1 MKKITLERLL
11 YKNYL
16 KTTLIS
22 MFLIELFL
30 VFFYF
35 IVHKN
40 MINKSGTF
48 LLNDVENSISL
59 IVENHSK
66 TINEKMLQVESFDY
80 ILNHFSNMKLPYLGK
95 TLIID
100 KFGEII
106 FIDENIKE
114 LLDIHLEK
122 SNILNH
128 QDAKVVNYFKE
139 IMQEKN
145 YNKIIINEEC
155 YLLFSVKIPKN
166 SIYVVVFVKEK
177 NILKEI
183 ENLESYYEK
192 LAYFLIGS
200 VFIFYIIF
208 FFFLSFKAKS
218 FVDKI
223 NEPLL
228 EIIELTK
235 NLGIKRDIKNLEPCG
250 IFEIDRLSSNFN
262 NMTVEL
268 ENRTNKLIEEE
279 LKRNY
284 QENLANTDPLT
295 GAYNRRY
302 LNSFSYDYLKI
313 VKRENKELSLL
324 LLDLDDFKKI
334 NDTFGHEI
342 GDIVIKKL
350 VEISKNNLRNSDFI
364 VRFGGDEF
372 IILLPNT
379 NIQDARIVAMKIVK
393 QINEYNANKEF
404 NFSISVG
411 VSQYKNSDNSIDNLI
426 SRADDSLYEAKKIGK
441 NCVV

>member
-1 MKKITLERLL
+1 MKKMTLERLL

-40 MINKSGTF
+40 MINKSASF
-48 LLNDVENSISL
+48 LLKDVEHSISL
-59 IVENHSK
+59 IVENHSQ
-66 TINEKMLQVESFDY
+66 TINEKMLQIESFDY
-80 ILNHFSNMKLPYLGK
+80 ILNHFSGMKLPYLGK

-100 KFGEII
+100 KFGEVI
-106 FIDENIKE
+106 FIDENIKK
-114 LLDIHLEK
+114 LLEIKLNK

-128 QDAKVVNYFKE
+128 QNTKIVNYFKE

-145 YNKIIINEEC
+145 HNKIIIKEEG

-166 SIYVVVFVKEK
+166 SIYVVIFVKEE

-192 LAYFLIGS
+192 LAYLVIGS

-208 FFFLSFKAKS
+208 FFFLSFKAKC

-228 EIIELTK
+228 KIIELTK
-235 NLGIKRDIKNLEPCG
+235 NLGIRRDIKNLEPCG

-262 NMTVEL
+262 NMTIEL
-268 ENRTNKLIEEE
+268 EKRTNKLVEEE

-284 QENLANTDPLT
+284 QEKLANTDPLT

-342 GDIVIKKL
+342 GDVVIKKL
-350 VEISKNNLRNSDFI
+350 VEISKNNLRNCDFI

-379 NIQDARIVAMKIVK
+379 NIQDARLVAMKIIE
-393 QINEYNANKEF
+393 QINEYNTNKEF
-404 NFSISVG
+404 SFSISVG
-411 VSQYKNSDNSIDNLI
+411 VSQYKSGDTSIDNLI

>member
-1 MKKITLERLL
+1 MKKMTLERLL

-40 MINKSGTF
+40 MINKSRTF
-48 LLNDVENSISL
+48 LLNDVEHSISL
-59 IVENHSK
+59 IVENHSQ
-66 TINEKMLQVESFDY
+66 TINEKVLQIESFDY
-80 ILNHFSNMKLPYLGK
+80 ILNHFSGMKLPYLGK

-100 KFGEII
+100 KFGEIV
-106 FIDENIKE
+106 FIDENIKK
-114 LLDIHLEK
+114 LLDIKFNK

-128 QDAKVVNYFKE
+128 QNTKIVNYFKE

-145 YNKIIINEEC
+145 HNKIIIKEEG

-166 SIYVVVFVKEK
+166 SIYVVVFVKEE

-192 LAYFLIGS
+192 LAYLVIGS

-208 FFFLSFKAKS
+208 FFFLSFKAKC

-228 EIIELTK
+228 KIIELTK
-235 NLGIKRDIKNLEPCG
+235 NLGIRRDIKNLEPCG

-268 ENRTNKLIEEE
+268 EKRTNKLVEEE

-284 QENLANTDPLT
+284 QEKLANTDPLT

-342 GDIVIKKL
+342 GDVVIKKL
-350 VEISKNNLRNSDFI
+350 VEISKNNLRNCDFI

-379 NIQDARIVAMKIVK
+379 NIQDARLVAIKIIE
-393 QINEYNANKEF
+393 QINEYNTNKEF
-404 NFSISVG
+404 SFSISVG
-411 VSQYKNSDNSIDNLI
+411 VSQYKSGDTSIDNLI